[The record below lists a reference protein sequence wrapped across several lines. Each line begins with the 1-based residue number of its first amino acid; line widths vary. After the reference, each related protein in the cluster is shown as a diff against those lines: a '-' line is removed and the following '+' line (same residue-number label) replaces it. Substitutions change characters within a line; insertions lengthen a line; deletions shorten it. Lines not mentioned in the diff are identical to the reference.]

1 MSSDI
6 VITAENL
13 SKAYHVYKKP
23 GDRILQMFAGNSRQL
38 YDEFWALRDI
48 SFEVRKGETI
58 GVLGRNGSGKS
69 TLLQIVAGTLA
80 PTSGSI
86 SVNGR
91 LNALLELGA
100 GFNPEFTGRENAFL
114 NATIFGLSQAQI
126 ELKFDEI
133 AAFADI
139 GNFLEQ
145 PVKTYSSGM
154 YARLAFA
161 VAMAMEPEILI
172 IDEILSVGDVFFQA
186 KCVQKLDRFRENG
199 GTVFFVTHD
208 TYSVERIC
216 TKTLVLNQGRKIYE
230 GATNDGV
237 TIYYK
242 CSRETETQQARTDD
256 TALPQPQEAPLP
268 SMGTPIM
275 ARRDH
280 VVTDGSATIE
290 EIFVSDENYAD
301 KRSFQTGEWM
311 VVRLVVK
318 FNVDFDSVD
327 FGVGLRDTAGTL
339 IGGAHSMYNHRP
351 LRNVRAHERR
361 VLVARIK
368 LDVEPRE
375 YLLLAGIASH
385 LSPQAYQECC
395 GLYDFYSINVFG
407 RRLAWGQVA
416 LPNETFEQTGQT
428 AGTPLSGNPDT
439 DTGQQSCS

>member
-6 VITAENL
+6 VIAAENL

-23 GDRILQMFAGNSRQL
+23 SDRMRQMLVGNSRKF
-38 YDEFWALRDI
+38 YEEFWALRDV

-80 PTSGSI
+80 PTAGNVV
-86 SVNGR
+86 VNGR

-100 GFNPEFTGRENAFL
+100 GFNPEFTGHENAFL
-114 NATIFGLSQAQI
+114 NATIFGLPHREI
-126 ELKFDEI
+126 ENKFDEI

-139 GNFLEQ
+139 GNFLDQ

-216 TKTLVLNQGRKIYE
+216 TKALVLNQGRKIFE

-242 CSRETETQQARTDD
+242 CSREADVQPAPTLADPTAQQ
-256 TALPQPQEAPLP
+256 PIVAPP
-268 SMGTPIM
+268 HPNVGMPIA

-280 VVTDGSATIE
+280 VVTDGSAVIE
-290 EIFVSDENYAD
+290 EIFVSGEEYID
-301 KRSFQTGEWM
+301 KRSFQAGEWM
-311 VVRLVVK
+311 IVRLVVK
-318 FNVDFDSVD
+318 FNVDLDSVD

-339 IGGAHSMYNHRP
+339 IGGAHSMYNDSP
-351 LRNVRAHERR
+351 LRGIRANQRR
-361 VLVARIK
+361 ILVAKIK

-385 LSPQAYQECC
+385 LSPQAYQECY

-407 RRLAWGQVA
+407 ARLAWGQVA
-416 LPNETFEQTGQT
+416 LPNETFEEMGQT
-428 AGTPLSGNPDT
+428 TLAEARTAASPIVKSV
-439 DTGQQSCS
+439 